1 MVVQWANTKSTSC
14 NNGNW
19 SLYHSISFYI
29 YINPMMFHMRT
40 DCSSIITLTG
50 RQLWPGFP
58 CCSWLRQPFGCCREE
73 MTGEKAFQSG
83 LSLKIWWGGRNS
95 TMMHVAVLQLATL
108 DRLFWC
114 LFVTFQDVSN
124 LSSIPQRSTKQS
136 NMTDFLRVFC
146 LVRKTSVQ
154 VDRCVVSL
162 QIVHVL
168 DVPTAGHP
176 WLRFH
181 PSVAFSAWNVRCCRQ
196 RAALTVDQNIVSSAS
211 PFQTCCIGINIF
223 CWLMKVVYTKQWS
236 DLRDLLRCIPS
247 IQMTFH

>member
-1 MVVQWANTKSTSC
+1 MFKHHYFD
-14 NNGNW
+14 W
-19 SLYHSISFYI
+19 S
-29 YINPMMFHMRT
+29 
-40 DCSSIITLTG
+40 ITLT
-50 RQLWPGFP
+50 WFP
-58 CCSWLRQPFGCCREE
+58 LLLMAETAFRLLEGGDDWRKSLPERPVSENMMRWQKFYHDPCGCAVIISHFGSFLIYFDVCDC
-73 MTGEKAFQSG
+73 
-83 LSLKIWWGGRNS
+83 
-95 TMMHVAVLQLATL
+95 
-108 DRLFWC
+108 
-114 LFVTFQDVSN
+114 DVSTCFKP
-124 LSSIPQRSTKQS
+124 LKHTTKIHKAKQHCS
-136 NMTDFLRVFC
+136 NMTDFPLS
-146 LVRKTSVQ
+146 LLLRKTSVQ

-196 RAALTVDQNIVSSAS
+196 RVALTVDQNIVSSAS

-247 IQMTFH
+247 VQMTFH